1 LVLVGEKN
9 RGLEMQPGTMIY
21 GTFFGGGWE
30 GADIYF
36 AQGSLSGSTL
46 TITGVDRCE
55 DDLDLC
61 GAMRFLR
68 GPWGLDFPFALPA
81 EIYHRGVPLRDWRAL
96 LDLADSWEGPEFE
109 ANLYT
114 LGIVDSQNFCQHP
127 DDGCRITDVE
137 SGAFSPLKR
146 WHPNRLEMTHR
157 GLKLLG
163 SLERYGV
170 SVYPFDEPDR
180 TRPRLYEVNPAN
192 TLARIGVENTNSP
205 WDFIE
210 AFNKREG
217 RAVQIAPLPATLPR
231 EYALDAVVSCA
242 TLANAIVAFD
252 LDYRWNEKPAC
263 ATALEWEVRH
273 KEGLIVRL

>member
-1 LVLVGEKN
+1 MVFVGEKN
-9 RGLEMQPGTMIY
+9 RGLEVQPGTMIY

-61 GAMRFLR
+61 GVIRFLR

-81 EIYHRGVPLRDWRAL
+81 DIYQQVPLRDWQAL
-96 LDLADSWEGPEFE
+96 LDFVSNSQWPQFE
-109 ANLYT
+109 ADLYT

-127 DDGCRITDVE
+127 GDGCRITDVE

-146 WHPNRLEMTHR
+146 WWPNRLEMTHR

-163 SLERYGV
+163 SLKRYGV
-170 SVYPFDEPDR
+170 RVYPFDEPDR

-192 TLARIGVENTNSP
+192 TLDRIGMEETGGP
-205 WDFIE
+205 WDFVE

-217 RAVQIAPLPATLPR
+217 RAVQIAPLPDYLPR

-252 LDYRWNEKPAC
+252 LDYRWNGKPAC
-263 ATALEWEVRH
+263 ATALEWEVRQ